1 MQPFFKYLIMFFVVI
16 VLGGIG
22 AIIDSFLDTDI
33 FKYIM
38 IPIALWI
45 IYFRFR
51 NLKTK
56 KKYNS

>member
-1 MQPFFKYLIMFFVVI
+1 MFFVVI